1 MVMIALIDPAGRTV
15 RTLHTCAGFVRT
27 VTMSLLFHGFNFGQ
41 IEQSSAG
48 GEFPAQNPQSQQM
61 WTWRYQNLVS
71 SGGRLVTSNDTPQVW
86 AAAAH
91 RAPHRAAQRA
101 QS

>member
-1 MVMIALIDPAGRTV
+1 
-15 RTLHTCAGFVRT
+15 
-27 VTMSLLFHGFNFGQ
+27 MSLLFRGFNFGQ
-41 IEQSSAG
+41 VEQSSAG
-48 GEFPAQNPQSQQM
+48 GEFPAQKPTIAADVDREQ
-61 WTWRYQNLVS
+61 YQNLV

>member
-1 MVMIALIDPAGRTV
+1 
-15 RTLHTCAGFVRT
+15 
-27 VTMSLLFHGFNFGQ
+27 MSLLFRGFNFGQ
-41 IEQSSAG
+41 VEQSSAG
-48 GEFPAQNPQSQQM
+48 GEFPAQKPTIAADVDREQ
-61 WTWRYQNLVS
+61 YQNLVS
-71 SGGRLVTSNDTPQVW
+71 GGSRLVTSNDTPQVW

>member
-1 MVMIALIDPAGRTV
+1 MVMIALIDPAGWTV
-15 RTLHTCAGFVRT
+15 RTAHMGRVCED

>member
-1 MVMIALIDPAGRTV
+1 MVMIALIDPAGWTV
-15 RTLHTCAGFVRT
+15 RTAHMGRVCED

-61 WTWRYQNLVS
+61 WTGRNQNLVS

>member
-1 MVMIALIDPAGRTV
+1 MVMIALIDPAGWTV
-15 RTLHTCAGFVRT
+15 RTAHMGRVCED
-27 VTMSLLFHGFNFGQ
+27 VTMSLLFHGSNFGQ

-61 WTWRYQNLVS
+61 WTGRYQNLVS

>member
-1 MVMIALIDPAGRTV
+1 MVMIALIDPAGWTV
-15 RTLHTCAGFVRT
+15 RTAHMGRVCED

-86 AAAAH
+86 AGAAH